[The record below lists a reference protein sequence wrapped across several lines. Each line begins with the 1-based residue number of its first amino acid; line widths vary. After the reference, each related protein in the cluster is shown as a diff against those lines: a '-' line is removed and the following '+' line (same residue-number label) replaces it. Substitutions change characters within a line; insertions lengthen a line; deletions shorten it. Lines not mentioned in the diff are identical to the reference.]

1 MRIDK
6 VYIEQFKNLNQ
17 FNIDLDETKMQ
28 TVLLGENAAG
38 KSNFL
43 EALVIIFR
51 DLEKGATSY
60 FNYEI
65 IYQCK
70 NKYLKAVG
78 GPSVKGG
85 FNIYQGFNNKEDKI
99 EYSEKPISKA
109 IFSNDKFEYLPRYVF
124 AYYSGVS
131 NRLIEHF
138 DYHQKKFASDLLK
151 GVDRPLRPLFYAQ
164 LIHSHFVLLA
174 FYSFTKPEINI
185 FLEEYL
191 DIIGL
196 ESILFVFKKPSWKRN
211 NDVWDFWGAD
221 GVVRE
226 FLDELFEAS
235 MAPITFS
242 ENVRIDFR
250 RTQKEDH
257 LYLYISNQEKL
268 QKLAEK
274 YNDNAEFFKRLEST
288 YISELIKEVRV
299 KVKKKHVNGDITFK
313 ELSEGEQQLLTVLG
327 LLRFTKE
334 EESLILLDEPD
345 THLNPLWKWKYM
357 NLLEDIVR
365 EAKPVNEET
374 SQIIMTTHDPLVIGG
389 LTKEEIRIFYTEKGK
404 DQEGKDIMFVKT
416 MPPDFDPKGLGVAG
430 ILTSEFF
437 KLPSTLDEK
446 TLEVLNR
453 RNKLISKQDKNEL
466 TDTEKSEL
474 NQIFQYLNSLGI
486 NTTDRDPLYQKFI
499 VAISNLDEFKKE
511 DYTPDDL
518 KKQNEIAIQILEEL
532 LNEEKGK

>member
-17 FNIDLDETKMQ
+17 FTIDLDQTKMQ

-51 DLEKGATSY
+51 DLDLEEQTS
-60 FNYEI
+60 FNYTIEYKCKGNLI
-65 IYQCK
+65 KVNGGPDVK
-70 NKYLKAVG
+70 NKYGLFIGEKKGADIIYSTIVSKAAVN
-78 GPSVKGG
+78 K
-85 FNIYQGFNNKEDKI
+85 NKEQ
-99 EYSEKPISKA
+99 
-109 IFSNDKFEYLPRYVF
+109 YLPKYVF
-124 AYYSGVS
+124 SYYSGVS
-131 NRLIEHF
+131 NRLLEHF
-138 DYHQKKFASDLLK
+138 DKHQFRFYRDLLK
-151 GVDRPLRPLFYAQ
+151 GIDSPPRPLFYAR
-164 LIHSHFVLLA
+164 LIHSHFVLMA
-174 FYSFTKPEINI
+174 FYGFPNEKINT
-185 FLEEYL
+185 FLEDYL
-191 DIIGL
+191 NIVGL
-196 ESILFVFKKPSWKRN
+196 ESVLFVLKKPNWKG
-211 NDVWDFWGAD
+211 DKEEGDPKFWYSK
-221 GVVRE
+221 GVVKE
-226 FLDELFEAS
+226 FLNDLWDAS
-235 MAPITFS
+235 IAPIYHKDK
-242 ENVRIDFR
+242 VREDFNKHPD
-250 RTQKEDH
+250 QEH
-257 LYLYISNQEKL
+257 LYLYISNEEKL
-268 QKLAEK
+268 KKIAEK
-274 YNDNAEFFKRLEST
+274 YGTNTEFFKSLEST
-288 YISELIKEVRV
+288 YISDLIQEVRV
-299 KVKKKHVNGDITFK
+299 KVKKKNVDGEITFK

-334 EESLILLDEPD
+334 KESLILLDEPD

-357 NLLEDIVR
+357 NLLEDVVER
-365 EAKPVNEET
+365 PET

-404 DQEGKDIMFVKT
+404 DQEGKDIMLVKT
-416 MPPDFDPKGLGVAG
+416 MEPDFDPKGLGVAG

-466 TDTEKSEL
+466 DDAEKSEL

-499 VAISNLDEFKKE
+499 IAISNLDEFKKE

>member
-1 MRIDK
+1 
-6 VYIEQFKNLNQ
+6 
-17 FNIDLDETKMQ
+17 Q
-28 TVLLGENAAG
+28 T
-38 KSNFL
+38 S
-43 EALVIIFR
+43 
-51 DLEKGATSY
+51 
-60 FNYEI
+60 FNYTIEYKCKGNLI
-65 IYQCK
+65 KVNGGPDVK
-70 NKYLKAVG
+70 NKYGLFLGERKGNELVYSTIVSKAA
-78 GPSVKGG
+78 VKK
-85 FNIYQGFNNKEDKI
+85 NKEQ
-99 EYSEKPISKA
+99 
-109 IFSNDKFEYLPRYVF
+109 YLPKYVF
-124 AYYSGVS
+124 SYYSGVS
-131 NRLIEHF
+131 NRLLEHF
-138 DYHQKKFASDLLK
+138 DKHQFRFYRDLLK
-151 GVDRPLRPLFYAQ
+151 GIDSPPRPLFYAR
-164 LIHSHFVLLA
+164 LIHSHFVLMA
-174 FYSFTKPEINI
+174 FYGFPNEKINR
-185 FLEEYL
+185 FLEDYL
-191 DIIGL
+191 NIVGL
-196 ESILFVFKKPSWKRN
+196 ESVLFVLKKPNWKG
-211 NDVWDFWGAD
+211 DKEEGDPKFWYSK
-221 GVVRE
+221 GVVKE
-226 FLDELFEAS
+226 FLNDLWNAS
-235 MAPITFS
+235 IAPIYHKDK
-242 ENVRIDFR
+242 VREDFNKHPD
-250 RTQKEDH
+250 QEH
-257 LYLYISNQEKL
+257 LYLYISNEEKL
-268 QKLAEK
+268 KKIAEK
-274 YNDNAEFFKRLEST
+274 YGTNTEFFKSLEST
-288 YISELIKEVRV
+288 YISDLIQEVRV
-299 KVKKKHVNGDITFK
+299 KVKKKNVDGEITFK

-357 NLLEDIVR
+357 NLLEDVVER
-365 EAKPVNEET
+365 PET

-404 DQEGKDIMFVKT
+404 DQEGKDIMLVKT
-416 MPPDFDPKGLGVAG
+416 MAPDFDPKGLGVAG

>member
-17 FNIDLDETKMQ
+17 FIIDLDETKMQ

-51 DLEKGATSY
+51 DLEKGATCH

-85 FNIYQGFNNKEDKI
+85 FNIFQGKKNKEAKI
-99 EYSEKPISKA
+99 EFSDKPISKT
-109 IFSNDKFEYLPRYVF
+109 IFSKDKFEYLPRYVF

-174 FYSFTKPEINI
+174 FYSFTKPEINR

-211 NDVWDFWGAD
+211 NDVLDFWGAD

-235 MAPITFS
+235 MAPITFT

-299 KVKKKHVNGDITFK
+299 KVKKRHVNGDITFK

-365 EAKPVNEET
+365 EAKPENEET

-389 LTKEEIRIFYTEKGK
+389 LTKEEIRIFYPEKVK
-404 DQEGKDIMFVKT
+404 NQDDEDIMLVKT
-416 MPPDFDPKGLGVAG
+416 MVPDFDPKGLGVAG

-437 KLPSTLDEK
+437 KLPTTLDESTQK
-446 TLEVLNR
+446 ELNEYRFLEIKERKGQLTD
-453 RNKLISKQDKNEL
+453 KEKQDLIKYSVYF
-466 TDTEKSEL
+466 D
-474 NQIFQYLNSLGI
+474 SLGF
-486 NTTDRDPLYQKFI
+486 NKYTRDPLYNLFIQKL
-499 VAISNLDEFKKE
+499 SQRDEFKFIPKSKE
-511 DYTPDDL
+511 DRIKQDDL
-518 KKQNEIAIQILEEL
+518 AKSILDEL
-532 LNEEKGK
+532 LKEVKR